1 MKKKLIAGVLAASMC
16 LTMAAC
22 DGPHFESTPEDPSV
36 DTTTVAPTPTSTTVG
51 NVTTES
57 SDIST
62 TETTAGGSVDP
73 IPETTPDDL
82 ESVLVGKYVT
92 LVYNAASAD
101 VTWEVQKGVGT
112 RENVTFTVK
121 LRDGYLFDG

>member
-22 DGPHFESTPEDPSV
+22 DKPDFEDSTVIDPNL
-36 DTTTVAPTPTSTTVG
+36 TTTVAPTPTSTTVG

-82 ESVLVGKYVT
+82 ESVLVGK
-92 LVYNAASAD
+92 
-101 VTWEVQKGVGT
+101 
-112 RENVTFTVK
+112 
-121 LRDGYLFDG
+121 